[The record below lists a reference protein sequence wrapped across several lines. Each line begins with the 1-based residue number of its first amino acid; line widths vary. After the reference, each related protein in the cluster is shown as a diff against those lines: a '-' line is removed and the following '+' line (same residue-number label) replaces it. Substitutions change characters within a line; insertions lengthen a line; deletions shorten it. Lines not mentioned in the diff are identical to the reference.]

1 MSLHYTSAAS
11 LIWLIS
17 IATTPGHANDIRFDQ
32 SNPTIMTLNITQIG
46 IGHAIQGLAAD
57 TVTAEPTSGAS
68 LTGNFD
74 TVSLQQTSIGNS
86 TIALN
91 VDVGL
96 DASSDVSIDISGSG
110 THNVMLDAVAQELTS
125 IITLDGPGAKSV
137 NTYVD
142 AVGKLVSH
150 DIRLSG
156 SAIELSANQQASAD
170 LSVELFSPGSLLV
183 PLPSSVTIKQTGEG
197 SAAHILGNIGT
208 DATLVFDQTGSETN
222 YTLDV
227 TLNPNSS
234 LALNQISD
242 GGVASGLKV
251 VVPIGQ
257 TITITQ

>member
-1 MSLHYTSAAS
+1 MPLHYMSAAS
-11 LIWLIS
+11 LIWLIG
-17 IATTPGHANDIRFDQ
+17 IAATPGHANDIRFDQ

-46 IGHAIQGLAAD
+46 VGHAIQGLAAD

-68 LTGNFD
+68 LKGNFD

-96 DASSDVSIDISGSG
+96 DASSDVLIDISGSG
-110 THNVMLDAVAQELTS
+110 IHSVMLDAVAEELTS
-125 IITLDGPGAKSV
+125 VIALEGPQAKSV
-137 NTYVD
+137 NVTVD
-142 AVGKLVSH
+142 AAGKLVSH

-156 SAIELSANQQASAD
+156 NAINLNANQQAAAD

-197 SAAHILGNIGT
+197 SAAHILGTIDT

-227 TLNPNSS
+227 TLNPNSG
-234 LALNQISD
+234 LTFNQVSD

-251 VVPIGQ
+251 IVPIGQ

>member
-1 MSLHYTSAAS
+1 MPLHCISAAS
-11 LIWLIS
+11 LIWLIG
-17 IATTPGHANDIRFDQ
+17 IAATPGHANDIRFDQ
-32 SNPTIMTLNITQIG
+32 SNPTIVTLNITQIG
-46 IGHAIQGLAAD
+46 VGHSVQGLAAD

-68 LTGNFD
+68 LKGNFD

-197 SAAHILGNIGT
+197 SAAHILGTIDTN
-208 DATLVFDQTGSETN
+208 ATLVFDQTAIEAD
-222 YTLDV
+222 YTLDI
-227 TLNPNSS
+227 TLNPNST
-234 LALNQISD
+234 LTFNQTAHGGGGHWIKSD
-242 GGVASGLKV
+242 CG
-251 VVPIGQ
+251 
-257 TITITQ
+257 